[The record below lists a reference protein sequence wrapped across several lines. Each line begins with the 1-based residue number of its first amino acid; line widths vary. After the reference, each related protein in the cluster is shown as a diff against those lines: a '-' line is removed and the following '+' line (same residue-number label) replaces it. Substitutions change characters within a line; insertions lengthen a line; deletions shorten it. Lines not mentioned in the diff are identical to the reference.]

1 MVSAF
6 LLIECNH
13 GAIETVLS
21 DLVKLGPEIIYKI
34 AGSQYDIITRIQ
46 ADNKDRLKKLAAE
59 IRELHNIRSTL
70 SLIILTP

>member
-21 DLVKLGPEIIYKI
+21 DLVKLGPEIVYKI
-34 AGSQYDIITRIQ
+34 AGSQYDIITRIH

-59 IRELHNIRSTL
+59 IRELDNIRSIL
-70 SLIILTP
+70 SLIILTQ

>member
-34 AGSQYDIITRIQ
+34 AGSQYDILTRIH
-46 ADNKDRLKKLAAE
+46 AENKSRLKKLAGE
-59 IRELHNIRSTL
+59 IKELDNIRSTL
-70 SLIILTP
+70 SLIILTH

>member
-13 GAIETVLS
+13 GAIESVLS

-34 AGSQYDIITRIQ
+34 AGTQYDIITRIH
-46 ADNKDRLKKLAAE
+46 AENKDRLKKLAAE
-59 IRELHNIRSTL
+59 IRELENIRSTL
-70 SLIILTP
+70 SLIILTH

>member
-13 GAIETVLS
+13 GAIESVLS

-34 AGSQYDIITRIQ
+34 AGTQYDIIARIH

-59 IRELHNIRSTL
+59 IRELENIRSTL
-70 SLIILTP
+70 SLIILTH

>member
-21 DLVKLGPEIIYKI
+21 DLVKLGPEIVYKI
-34 AGSQYDIITRIQ
+34 AGSQYDILTRIH

-59 IRELHNIRSTL
+59 IRELDNIRSTL
-70 SLIILTP
+70 SLIILTQ

>member
-13 GAIETVLS
+13 GAIESVLS
-21 DLVKLGPEIIYKI
+21 NLVKLGPEIIYKI
-34 AGSQYDIITRIQ
+34 AGTQYDIITRIH

-59 IRELHNIRSTL
+59 IRDLENIRSTL
-70 SLIILTP
+70 SLIILTH

>member
-59 IRELHNIRSTL
+59 IRELDNIRSTL
-70 SLIILTP
+70 SLIILTQ

>member
-13 GAIETVLS
+13 GAIESVLS

-34 AGSQYDIITRIQ
+34 AGTQYDIITRIH

-59 IRELHNIRSTL
+59 IRELENIRSTL
-70 SLIILTP
+70 SLIILTH

>member
-70 SLIILTP
+70 SLIILTQ

>member
-13 GAIETVLS
+13 GAIETALS

-34 AGSQYDIITRIQ
+34 AGSQYDIITRIH
-46 ADNKDRLKKLAAE
+46 ADNKGRLKKLAAE
-59 IRELHNIRSTL
+59 IRELDNIRSTL
-70 SLIILTP
+70 SLIILTQ

>member
-1 MVSAF
+1 
-6 LLIECNH
+6 
-13 GAIETVLS
+13 VLS

-59 IRELHNIRSTL
+59 IRELDNIRSTL
-70 SLIILTP
+70 SLIILTQ

>member
-13 GAIETVLS
+13 GAIETVFS
-21 DLVKLGPEIIYKI
+21 DLVKLGPEIVYKI
-34 AGSQYDIITRIQ
+34 AGSQYDIITRIH

-59 IRELHNIRSTL
+59 IRELDNIRSTL
-70 SLIILTP
+70 SLIILTQ

>member
-21 DLVKLGPEIIYKI
+21 DLVKLGPEIVYKI
-34 AGSQYDIITRIQ
+34 AGSQYDIITRIH

-59 IRELHNIRSTL
+59 IRELDNIRSTL
-70 SLIILTP
+70 SLIILTQ

>member
-21 DLVKLGPEIIYKI
+21 DLVKLGPEILYKI
-34 AGSQYDIITRIQ
+34 AGSQYDIITRIH

-59 IRELHNIRSTL
+59 IRELDNIRSTL
-70 SLIILTP
+70 SLIILTQ